1 MDVLHSHDREEGQ
14 HDDASAG
21 AEVPDVNRQRE
32 LDQGAADECHFGSVL
47 LDVMRDALA
56 HKCRHLSAENKQ
68 ESCATQEPWDQPHES
83 ALWSLQQKQRADDR
97 PYECHDEEWAQ

>member
-1 MDVLHSHDREEGQ
+1 VEHALNGDQAVAALA
-14 HDDASAG
+14 DA
-21 AEVPDVNRQRE
+21 PD
-32 LDQGAADECHFGSVL
+32 CVL

-83 ALWSLQQKQRADDR
+83 ALWSLQQKKRADDR